1 MYTLKTEHSFD
12 AAHFLYGYEGK
23 CSNIHGHRWRVVLEV
38 SGEKLTD
45 EGQMRG
51 MLIDFGDLK
60 KDLKEEVDYLDH
72 CLIIEKGSLKET
84 TLAALESENFRI
96 LQFEF
101 RPTAENMAK
110 YFYIDPYL
118 LYAAALLGVSY
129 TVTSLTVYPLS
140 CILS

>member
-38 SGEKLTD
+38 SGEELTD

-72 CLIIEKGSLKET
+72 CLIMEKGSLKET
-84 TLAALESENFRI
+84 TLAEILEKVLVEVVKAVGKGAAKI
-96 LQFEF
+96 IVW
-101 RPTAENMAK
+101 MAHQIEK
-110 YFYIDPYL
+110 K
-118 LYAAALLGVSY
+118 
-129 TVTSLTVYPLS
+129 
-140 CILS
+140 

>member
-38 SGEKLTD
+38 SGEELTD

-72 CLIIEKGSLKET
+72 CLIMEKGSL
-84 TLAALESENFRI
+84 NFMSDFFNI
-96 LQFEF
+96 H
-101 RPTAENMAK
+101 TAISF
-110 YFYIDPYL
+110 YFNTFI
-118 LYAAALLGVSY
+118 
-129 TVTSLTVYPLS
+129 
-140 CILS
+140 IE